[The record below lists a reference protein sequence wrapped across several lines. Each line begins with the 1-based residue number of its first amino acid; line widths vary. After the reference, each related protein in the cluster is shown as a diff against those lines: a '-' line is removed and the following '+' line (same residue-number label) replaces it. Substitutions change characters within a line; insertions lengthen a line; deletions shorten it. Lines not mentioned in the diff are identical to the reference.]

1 VRQFIACV
9 DGLLTWLSVSETGM
23 AEAYDV
29 ITIGGGLAGAALAKR
44 LAENGMD
51 VLVLEHEV
59 AFRDRVRGEQMHCWG
74 VAEARTLGI
83 YELLR
88 ATCGHEV
95 RYWSSQLVGFS
106 EVRRRDLVKTS
117 PHRAGSFNFCHQDMQ
132 SAVIGAAAAAGA
144 TVRRG
149 ARVVGLVS
157 DGLPGVR
164 VHEDGNGERVYRA
177 RLVVGADGRNSVC
190 RRWGG
195 FHVERDP
202 EGMII
207 AGLLMQGL
215 AAPEDQVSAFLDPRL
230 SMLSLTVPLGAG
242 RFRAYVSI
250 HRDARDPTAAP
261 LSGEANI
268 PAFLAASIAAGA
280 PAKWYEG
287 ASAAGPL
294 ASYDARDT
302 WVSHPHRAGL
312 VLIGDAAAS
321 NDPSFGC
328 GLSLTL
334 RDVRVL
340 ADRLLAS
347 EDWSGAMDGYA
358 EEHDRHYGVI
368 HRLTSWARA
377 LYYHPTLVAAAAR
390 ESALTRLVADRTR
403 NLDIIGVGPDL
414 PCDEVTRRR
423 FFGED

>member
-1 VRQFIACV
+1 
-9 DGLLTWLSVSETGM
+9 
-23 AEAYDV
+23 
-29 ITIGGGLAGAALAKR
+29 
-44 LAENGMD
+44 
-51 VLVLEHEV
+51 
-59 AFRDRVRGEQMHCWG
+59 MHCWG

-88 ATCGHEV
+88 ETCGHEV

-106 EVRRRDLVKTS
+106 EVRRRGLVKTS
-117 PHRAGSFNFCHQDMQ
+117 PQRAGSFNFYHPDMQ

-164 VHEDGNGERVYRA
+164 VDEDGSGERVYRA
-177 RLVVGADGRNSVC
+177 RLVVGADGRNSLC

-202 EGMII
+202 EGMVI
-207 AGLLMQGL
+207 AGLLMEGL
-215 AAPEDQVSAFLDPRL
+215 AAPEDRMSASLNPRL
-230 SMLSLTVPLGAG
+230 NMLSLTVPLGGG
-242 RFRAYVSI
+242 RFRAYVTI
-250 HRDARDPTAAP
+250 HRDAREPTAAP
-261 LSGEANI
+261 LSGDANV
-268 PAFLAASIAAGA
+268 PAFVAASIAAGA

-287 ASAAGPL
+287 ARAAGPL

-302 WVSHPHRAGL
+302 WVSHPHRAGV

-347 EDWSGAMDGYA
+347 DDWSGAADDYA

-368 HRLTSWARA
+368 HRLTGWARA
-377 LYYHPTLVAAAAR
+377 LFYHPSLIAAPVR
-390 ESALTRLVADRTR
+390 ESALARLVADRTR
-403 NLDIIGVGPDL
+403 NLDIIGIGPDF

>member
-1 VRQFIACV
+1 
-9 DGLLTWLSVSETGM
+9 M

-44 LAENGMD
+44 LAENGMR
-51 VLVLEHEV
+51 VLVLEREV

-74 VAEARTLGI
+74 VAEARTLGL
-83 YELLR
+83 YELLLE
-88 ATCGHEV
+88 TCGHEV
-95 RYWSSQLVGFS
+95 RYWSDQLVGFS
-106 EVRRRDLVKTS
+106 GFGRRDLVKTS
-117 PHRAGSFNFCHQDMQ
+117 RASRGSLNFYHPDMQ
-132 SAVIGAAAAAGA
+132 SVVIDAAAAAGA

-149 ARVVGLVS
+149 ARVVELVS

-202 EGMII
+202 EGMVI
-207 AGLLMQGL
+207 AGLLIEGL
-215 AAPEDQVSAFLDPRL
+215 AAPEDRMSASLSPRL
-230 SMLSLTVPLGAG
+230 GTLSLTVPLGRG
-242 RFRAYVSI
+242 RFRADVSI
-250 HRDARDPTAAP
+250 HKDAREPTAAP

-268 PAFLAASIAAGA
+268 PVFVAASIASGA
-280 PAKWYEG
+280 PAEWYEG
-287 ASAAGPL
+287 ACAAGPL

-302 WVSHPHRAGL
+302 WVEHPHRAGL
-312 VLIGDAAAS
+312 ILIGDAAAS

-340 ADRLLAS
+340 TDKLLAS
-347 EDWSGAMDGYA
+347 DDWSAAADSYA
-358 EEHDRHYGVI
+358 EDHDRHYGVI
-368 HRLTSWARA
+368 HSLTSWAR
-377 LYYHPTLVAAAAR
+377 TLFYDPGLAAAAVR
-390 ESALTRLVADRTR
+390 EFALTRLVADRTR
-403 NLDIIGVGPDL
+403 GLDIVGIGRLSLRRSYSPPLLRRGL
-414 PCDEVTRRR
+414 TRPRK
-423 FFGED
+423 

>member
-1 VRQFIACV
+1 MAA
-9 DGLLTWLSVSETGM
+9 ETGM
-23 AEAYDV
+23 AETYDV

-44 LAENGMD
+44 LAEHGVN
-51 VLVLEHEV
+51 VLVLEREV

-74 VAEARTLGI
+74 VAEARTLGL
-83 YELLR
+83 YELLLE
-88 ATCGHEV
+88 TCGHEV
-95 RYWSSQLVGFS
+95 RYWSDQLVGFS
-106 EVRRRDLVKTS
+106 EFGRRDLVKTS
-117 PHRAGSFNFCHQDMQ
+117 PHHAGSLNFHHPDMQ
-132 SAVIGAAAAAGA
+132 AVVIGAAATAGA

-149 ARVVGLVS
+149 ARVVELIL
-157 DGLPGVR
+157 DGLPAVR
-164 VHEDGNGERVYRA
+164 VHEDGSGERVYRA

-202 EGMII
+202 EGMVI
-207 AGLLMQGL
+207 AGLLMEGL
-215 AAPEDQVSAFLDPRL
+215 AAPEDRMSASLNPRL
-230 SMLSLTVPLGAG
+230 GTLSLTVPLGRG

-250 HRDARDPTAAP
+250 HKDARKSPAAP

-268 PAFLAASIAAGA
+268 PAFVAASIASGA
-280 PAKWYEG
+280 PAEWYEG
-287 ASAAGPL
+287 ACAAGPL

-302 WVSHPHRAGL
+302 CVRHPHRAGL

-340 ADRLLAS
+340 ADKLLAS
-347 EDWSGAMDGYA
+347 DDWSAAADDYA
-358 EEHDRHYGVI
+358 VEHDRHYGVI
-368 HRLTSWARA
+368 HSLTSWSRT
-377 LYYHPTLVAAAAR
+377 LFYDPGLVAAAAR

-403 NLDIIGVGPDL
+403 GLDIVGIGPDF
-414 PCDEVTRRR
+414 PCSEATRRR

>member
-1 VRQFIACV
+1 
-9 DGLLTWLSVSETGM
+9 
-23 AEAYDV
+23 
-29 ITIGGGLAGAALAKR
+29 
-44 LAENGMD
+44 
-51 VLVLEHEV
+51 
-59 AFRDRVRGEQMHCWG
+59 
-74 VAEARTLGI
+74 
-83 YELLR
+83 
-88 ATCGHEV
+88 
-95 RYWSSQLVGFS
+95 
-106 EVRRRDLVKTS
+106 
-117 PHRAGSFNFCHQDMQ
+117 
-132 SAVIGAAAAAGA
+132 
-144 TVRRG
+144 
-149 ARVVGLVS
+149 
-157 DGLPGVR
+157 
-164 VHEDGNGERVYRA
+164 
-177 RLVVGADGRNSVC
+177 
-190 RRWGG
+190 
-195 FHVERDP
+195 
-202 EGMII
+202 
-207 AGLLMQGL
+207 
-215 AAPEDQVSAFLDPRL
+215 VSAFLDPRL

-250 HRDARDPTAAP
+250 HRDVRDSAAAP
-261 LSGEANI
+261 LSGGANI

-287 ASAAGPL
+287 ARAAGPL

-377 LYYHPTLVAAAAR
+377 LYYHPSLVAATAR
-390 ESALTRLVADRTR
+390 ESALQRLVADRTR
-403 NLDIIGVGPDL
+403 NLDIIGIGPDF

>member
-1 VRQFIACV
+1 MLVACWRGV
-9 DGLLTWLSVSETGM
+9 IVPEAGM

-44 LAENGMD
+44 LAENGMR
-51 VLVLEHEV
+51 VLVLEREV

-74 VAEARTLGI
+74 VAEARTLGL
-83 YELLR
+83 YELLQQ
-88 ATCGHEV
+88 TCGHEV
-95 RYWSSQLVGFS
+95 RYWSDQLVGFS
-106 EVRRRDLVKTS
+106 EFGRRDLVKTS
-117 PHRAGSFNFCHQDMQ
+117 PHHVGSLNFYHPDMQ
-132 SAVIGAAAAAGA
+132 SVVIGAPAAAGA

-149 ARVVGLVS
+149 ARVVELVS

-202 EGMII
+202 EGMVI
-207 AGLLMQGL
+207 AGLLMEGL
-215 AAPEDQVSAFLDPRL
+215 AAPEDRMSASLNPRL
-230 SMLSLTVPLGAG
+230 NMLSLTVPLGAG
-242 RFRAYVSI
+242 RFRAYVTI
-250 HRDARDPTAAP
+250 HRDARDSTAPP
-261 LSGEANI
+261 LSGEASI
-268 PAFLAASIAAGA
+268 PAFIAASIAAGA

-287 ASAAGPL
+287 ARAAGPL
-294 ASYDARDT
+294 ASYDATDN

-340 ADRLLAS
+340 ADKLLAS
-347 EDWSGAMDGYA
+347 EDWSEALDGYA

-368 HRLTSWARA
+368 HRLTGWARA
-377 LYYHPTLVAAAAR
+377 LFYHPSLVDAAVR
-390 ESALTRLVADRTR
+390 ESALTRLLADRTR
-403 NLDIIGVGPDL
+403 SLDIVGIGPDF
-414 PCDEVTRRR
+414 PCDEATRRR

>member
-1 VRQFIACV
+1 MVACWRGV
-9 DGLLTWLSVSETGM
+9 IVPEAGM

-44 LAENGMD
+44 LAENGMR
-51 VLVLEHEV
+51 VLVLEREV

-74 VAEARTLGI
+74 VAEARTLGL
-83 YELLR
+83 YELLQQ
-88 ATCGHEV
+88 TCGHEV
-95 RYWSSQLVGFS
+95 RYWSDQLVGFS
-106 EVRRRDLVKTS
+106 EFGRRDLVKTS
-117 PHRAGSFNFCHQDMQ
+117 PHHVGSLNFYHPDMQ
-132 SAVIGAAAAAGA
+132 SVVIGAPAAAGA

-149 ARVVGLVS
+149 ARVVELVS

-202 EGMII
+202 EGMVI
-207 AGLLMQGL
+207 AGLLMEGL
-215 AAPEDQVSAFLDPRL
+215 AAPEDRMSASLNPRL
-230 SMLSLTVPLGAG
+230 GMLSLTVPLGAG
-242 RFRAYVSI
+242 RFRAYVTI
-250 HRDARDPTAAP
+250 HRDARDSTAPP
-261 LSGEANI
+261 LSGEASI
-268 PAFLAASIAAGA
+268 PAFIAASIAAGA

-287 ASAAGPL
+287 ARAAGPL
-294 ASYDARDT
+294 ASYDATDN
-302 WVSHPHRAGL
+302 WVSHRAGL

-340 ADRLLAS
+340 ADKLLAS
-347 EDWSGAMDGYA
+347 EDWSEALDGYA

-368 HRLTSWARA
+368 HRLTGWARA
-377 LYYHPTLVAAAAR
+377 LFYHPSLVDAAVR
-390 ESALTRLVADRTR
+390 ESALTRLLADRTR
-403 NLDIIGVGPDL
+403 SLDIVGIGPDF
-414 PCDEVTRRR
+414 PCDETTRRR